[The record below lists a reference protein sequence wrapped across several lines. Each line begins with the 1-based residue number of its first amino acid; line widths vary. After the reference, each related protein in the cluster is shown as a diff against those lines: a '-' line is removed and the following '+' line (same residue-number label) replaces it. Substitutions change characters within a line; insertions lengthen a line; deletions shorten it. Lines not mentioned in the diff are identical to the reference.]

1 MVPIWVSVKVRK
13 SEVAEWPQEMASR
26 GSTQTVAAQ
35 MVFTAVPRI
44 GELVAAK
51 DVLATNPPWSSPQ
64 VKIVRQG
71 GPLLQVSR
79 VSWLNV
85 GGILQP
91 FIVLRPSAEA
101 DGLEKVGTGQDAAV
115 SSMYAELDDHDVE
128 GLHLALRTLDET
140 PGGHQLACDVL
151 RRIIA
156 SIEKEP

>member
-1 MVPIWVSVKVRK
+1 MVPVWVSVKVRK
-13 SEVAEWPQEMASR
+13 SDVAEWPEEMFSR
-26 GSTQTVAAQ
+26 GTMQTAAAQ
-35 MVFTAVPRI
+35 VMFTAVPRVY
-44 GELVAAK
+44 EFVAVR
-51 DVLATNPPWSSPQ
+51 DVLSTNPPWSRPQ
-64 VKIVRQG
+64 VKIVLQG

-79 VSWLNV
+79 VSWLSV

-101 DGLEKVGTGQDAAV
+101 DDLEKVSRGQDATAASV
-115 SSMYAELDDHDVE
+115 YAALDEHDVE
-128 GLHLALRTLDET
+128 GLNLALRTLDET